1 MDEQGEGE
9 LLGRG
14 EWKDTVFLP
23 ALLGPGYS
31 RLDEKESM
39 ILFLVLGGA
48 TVTLRRDEEL

>member
-1 MDEQGEGE
+1 MDEQGEEE

-14 EWKDTVFLP
+14 DWKDTVFLP

-31 RLDEKESM
+31 RLDEKEAM

>member
-1 MDEQGEGE
+1 MNGVEPDPRRVDVDEQGEGE

-31 RLDEKESM
+31 RL
-39 ILFLVLGGA
+39 
-48 TVTLRRDEEL
+48 EL